1 MFSHPVEVA
10 VPMGSVALSR
20 VALSRSPGPPTSRNE
35 HHCCR
40 FPIGTIDVRGSG
52 RTGADSGG
60 TAVPIGSVKL
70 SRVTLSPNSCS
81 ESSSTVSLWGIEEE
95 ARPSNRGFE
104 NSPTCLFEGSR
115 LWLVFAFWKEAPKI
129 LHNDFVSKHYPSVL
143 LSRRQTPAR
152 SHRSY
157 GE

>member
-1 MFSHPVEVA
+1 MVA
-10 VPMGSVALSR
+10 ASLLVRLTFGAAGGRGQTRMGR
-20 VALSRSPGPPTSRNE
+20 
-35 HHCCR
+35 
-40 FPIGTIDVRGSG
+40 
-52 RTGADSGG
+52 
-60 TAVPIGSVKL
+60 AVPIGSVKL

-81 ESSSTVSLWGIEEE
+81 ESSGTVSLWGIEGE
-95 ARPSNRGFE
+95 ARPSNRA
-104 NSPTCLFEGSR
+104 SRIRLPACLKGSN